1 MTSLFNAIVGR
12 VTNITNFSS
21 IPNGVTAITSDST
34 TALATTAYVQANYAT
49 ISPSVYLTPD
59 TDQTLTGSSLYFDEQ
74 QKVGNIDTIGIGD
87 TLQIGNAGD
96 ANLFLGGTL
105 ANFKLYIK
113 TYLQPVTNNWS
124 FWSISNTNVTPAGTG
139 VSLTSV
145 AVPCKKMLSGS
156 FVIASTATDIIFT
169 PNFTSKPVVI
179 LTIRSTA
186 GTEVFQTKWVTGVN
200 TAGFTANTL
209 TTSPTLVMNWI
220 AFGD

>member
-1 MTSLFNAIVGR
+1 
-12 VTNITNFSS
+12 
-21 IPNGVTAITSDST
+21 
-34 TALATTAYVQANYAT
+34 
-49 ISPSVYLTPD
+49 
-59 TDQTLTGSSLYFDEQ
+59 
-74 QKVGNIDTIGIGD
+74 
-87 TLQIGNAGD
+87 
-96 ANLFLGGTL
+96 
-105 ANFKLYIK
+105 
-113 TYLQPVTNNWS
+113 
-124 FWSISNTNVTPAGTG
+124 
-139 VSLTSV
+139 
-145 AVPCKKMLSGS
+145 MLSGS